1 MGLLNRI
8 ITQKRKEVELRKGLF
23 KIEYLRRAKF
33 PELRDF
39 KGIFRKRGFAVIAE
53 VKRFSPSAGII
64 VKDFDLQKI
73 VCSYETDGASAL
85 SILTDYVFFGG
96 RDGFIFQAK
105 RLVNLPIL
113 RKDFIIDE
121 YQVFESRWLG
131 ADAILLIARLFT
143 QNRLSA
149 LIELAQDIGLA
160 CLIEVHNL
168 DELRM
173 VLKTPA
179 QMIGINNRDLDTQ
192 KVNIENSF
200 RLKQYIPEG
209 YIVISESGIRNS
221 EHIKGLIDAGFD
233 GALIGEALLR
243 AYEGEGVAE
252 LLRRDYARS

>member
-8 ITQKRKEVELRKGLF
+8 VTQKRREVELRKGLF

-39 KGIFRKRGFAVIAE
+39 KGIFRNREFAVIAE
-53 VKRFSPSAGII
+53 TKQFSPSAGVI

-73 VCSYETDGASAL
+73 ACSYETDGASAL
-85 SILTDYVFFGG
+85 SILTDQVFFGG

-105 RLVNLPIL
+105 RLVNLPVL

-143 QNRLSA
+143 QDRLST
-149 LIELAQDIGLA
+149 LIGLARSIGLA
-160 CLIEVHNL
+160 CLVEVHNL

-179 QMIGINNRDLDTQ
+179 QIIGINNRDLDTL
-192 KVNIENSF
+192 KINIENSF

-221 EHIKGLIDAGFD
+221 EHIRRLIDAGFD
-233 GALIGEALLR
+233 GALIGEVLLR
-243 AYEGEGVAE
+243 ACEQNRTTE
-252 LLRRDYARS
+252 LLRRKCV